1 MLSANNKKASVYIVE
16 NEESFRSFLEQK
28 ISGHPAVK
36 TVVSW
41 PGGEEFLQDF
51 SPPCP
56 DILFIDIRLKEMS
69 GIDLARKVS
78 QKAEGC
84 RIVMLTALAGTD
96 FIFQSLKN
104 GAIGYIL
111 KNDIDNLY
119 HYIDIFLN
127 DGAILTPEIALK
139 IHRSFHKRN
148 PAESE
153 FALTVREQQI
163 IELISQGLKT
173 KEVARLLTLKE
184 DSVRQYVKR
193 VYQKLQVNSRVELI
207 RKAEEEGLI

>member
-1 MLSANNKKASVYIVE
+1 MPSASKKKASVFVVE
-16 NEESFRSFLEQK
+16 NEETFRFFLEKK
-28 ISGHPAVK
+28 IADHPAVK
-36 TVVSW
+36 SVLSW
-41 PGGEEFLQDF
+41 AGGEEFLQDF
-51 SPPCP
+51 TPPCP
-56 DILFIDIRLKEMS
+56 DILFIDIRLKEMN
-69 GIDLARKVS
+69 GIDLARMVA
-78 QKAEGC
+78 QKAENC
-84 RIVMLTALAGTD
+84 RIVMLTALSGTD

-111 KNDIDNLY
+111 KNDIDNLH

-148 PAESE
+148 PESKIV
-153 FALTVREQQI
+153 LTVREQQI

-184 DSVRQYVKR
+184 DSVRQYIKR

-207 RKAEEEGLI
+207 RKAEEQGLL